1 VAENDG
7 DKSQEPTQH
16 RRQQAR
22 EQGQVAQ
29 SQDLTSAALLLGML
43 IVLTMAGRRLFEFM
57 GLLVARQLGGG
68 VLLSADSA
76 SVVANGHAIIGGLA
90 KALLPILLVGLG
102 LAIGINLMQVG
113 PLFLSDKLAPDLT
126 RLDPLQ
132 GLSRIF
138 SIRSLMRLMFGIFK
152 LIIIASVALV
162 SLYDRQQEILNLAA
176 LDLTQS
182 AWFTWEICFW
192 TAVKIGVALLILSLL
207 DYFYQW
213 WRQEQ
218 DLRMSP
224 QEMREEMRNLQGD
237 PQVMARRRA
246 VQRQLAAHRLSKAV
260 PKADVVVTNPT
271 ELAVALEYDPESM
284 NAPIVV
290 AKGAGLLAQQIR
302 RLALKHGVPILER
315 KPLAQALYR
324 DVELN
329 HPVPDQLYATVAEVL
344 AYVYQ
349 LKGKKIPKIGQV

>member
-1 VAENDG
+1 VAESEG

-22 EQGQVAQ
+22 ETGQVAS

-43 IVLTMAGRRLFEFM
+43 IVLSMAGKRLFEFM
-57 GLLVARQLGGG
+57 GMLVARQLGGG
-68 VLLSADSA
+68 AWLSADPV
-76 SVVANGHAIIGGLA
+76 SVIANGHTILNGLKDA
-90 KALLPILLVGLG
+90 VLPVLLVGMV
-102 LAIGINLMQVG
+102 LAIVINLMQIG
-113 PLFLSDKLAPDLT
+113 PLFLPDKLAPDIT

-132 GLSRIF
+132 GLGRIF
-138 SIRSLMRLMFGIFK
+138 SMRSLMRLLFGIFK
-152 LIIIASVALV
+152 LIIIATVALV
-162 SLYDRQQEILNLAA
+162 SLYDRQQEILNLAT
-176 LDLTQS
+176 LDLSQS
-182 AWFTWEICFW
+182 AWFAWDICFW
-192 TAVKIGVALLILSLL
+192 TAVKIGIALLILSLL

-213 WRQEQ
+213 SRQEQ
-218 DLRMSP
+218 DLRMSA
-224 QEMREEMRNLQGD
+224 QEMKEEMRNLQGD

-260 PKADVVVTNPT
+260 PKADVIITNPT
-271 ELAVALEYDPESM
+271 ELAVALQYDPTTM

-302 RLALKHGVPILER
+302 RLGLKHGVPIVER

-349 LKGKKIPKIGQV
+349 LKGKAVPKIGQS